1 VELKLNALKQ
11 VPTRKRI
18 DLLLVVE
25 TIKTEIMKTIKILA
39 LQKKVEELRKEIIR
53 LNNLIKK

>member
-1 VELKLNALKQ
+1 
-11 VPTRKRI
+11 
-18 DLLLVVE
+18 VVE